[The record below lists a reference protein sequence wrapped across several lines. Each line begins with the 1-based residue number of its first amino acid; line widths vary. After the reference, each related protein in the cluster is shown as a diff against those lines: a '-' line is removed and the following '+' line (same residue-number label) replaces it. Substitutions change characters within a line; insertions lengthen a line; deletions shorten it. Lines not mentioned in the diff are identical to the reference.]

1 MMLGFFRLSWFRG
14 VGGKHMGGSKRFLLA
29 SVSSAALVLSA
40 SAVIA
45 ADLAP
50 VRKRDVPHTW
60 TFWLEG
66 GAQGVAGIDPA
77 VAGFTPGF
85 VTPKRTWGWN
95 GALGFDYRIDEVWH
109 ASGSFRYG
117 QNRTRSGAAS
127 TPQAVFN
134 LGPTFYPTSVVGIV
148 GANTATRHETN
159 WTADFMV
166 GRDIGIGT
174 NNPQV
179 KVGLRVADIRGKTE
193 GTAAWLVPS
202 TIPTPN
208 NNTHSYQQINHFL
221 GFGPR
226 LAIEGSFPAGGGW
239 FFDYMGGVA
248 GLYSINRSVEQTVV
262 VTATNS
268 NPGFIPFPALCLV
281 GCPVSATSE
290 VGGFLLNAD
299 AMLGVGYAFTPYAK
313 LSVNYRVDAYFNAM
327 RTFDANGNVVN
338 VNRVYHGP
346 NVRLTLTY

>member
-1 MMLGFFRLSWFRG
+1 MTA
-14 VGGKHMGGSKRFLLA
+14 SKRFLLA

-45 ADLAP
+45 ADLTPA
-50 VRKRDVPHTW
+50 RKRDVPHTW

-77 VAGFTPGF
+77 VTGFTPGF

-95 GALGFDYRIDEVWH
+95 GAFGFDYRIDEVWH

-117 QNRTRSGAAS
+117 QNRTRETGTS
-127 TPQAVFN
+127 PQVGVFGLVTSFGSPFTVAV
-134 LGPTFYPTSVVGIV
+134 P
-148 GANTATRHETN
+148 GANNATRHETN

-166 GRDIGIGT
+166 GRDIGIGA

-179 KVGLRVADIRGKTE
+179 KVGLRVADIRGRTE
-193 GTAAWLVPS
+193 GTAAWLPTPV
-202 TIPTPN
+202 PTPN

-262 VTATNS
+262 ITATS
-268 NPGFIPFPALCLV
+268 PIPAFIPFPALCLV
-281 GCPVSATSE
+281 GCPVSVTSE
-290 VGGFLLNAD
+290 VNGFLLNAD